1 MTLRPGSVLQILAML
16 CAIAYFS
23 MLLHKAW
30 SDLSRLAIKYPGED
44 FWRALGRY
52 LMANL
57 AA

>member
-1 MTLRPGSVLQILAML
+1 VLQILAIL
-16 CAIAYFS
+16 CASAYFS

-30 SDLSRLAIKYPGED
+30 SDLSALAAKYPGVG

-52 LMANL
+52 VISNL